1 VLGTSTYRLI
11 AIERPGDLKCFIP
24 TAGIPPLAPDDFVR
38 HRPDVHWILAD
49 ADDCLAA
56 RCSLWWTSTPTFRGD
71 RLGFIGHYAA
81 RDAAAA
87 RSLLA
92 QALAALSAAGC
103 ALAVAPIDGSTWRRY
118 RFITDRG
125 SEPLF
130 LLEPDNQDEWPAH
143 FIDQRFTP
151 WACYRSAVTTK
162 LTRNDA
168 RLDGIAARMTK
179 AGVIIRPLDLSRVDE
194 ELCRIYAVTVAS
206 FRRSFLFE
214 PLEEAAFLD
223 EYRPILRYVE
233 PAVVLLAEQRGCPVG
248 FVFAVPD
255 WLQRQRSGRID
266 TIIVKTVA
274 VVPGRSYAGLG
285 QILASRCEH
294 AAAGLGYVRAVH
306 ALMHDAGPSRNISE
320 RYART
325 IRRYTLFARALP

>member
-1 VLGTSTYRLI
+1 LGRSTYRLI
-11 AIERPGDLKCFIP
+11 GIERPGDLERAIP
-24 TAGIPPLAPDDFVR
+24 SEGIPRLAPDDFVR
-38 HRPDVHWILAD
+38 HRPDVHWALAD
-49 ADDCLAA
+49 ADDRLAA

-87 RSLLA
+87 RTLLA
-92 QALAALSAAGC
+92 QALATLSTAGC

-118 RFITDRG
+118 RFITERG

-151 WACYRSAVTTK
+151 LACYQSAVTTE
-162 LTRNDA
+162 LTRHNA
-168 RLDGIAARMTK
+168 RLDGIAARMTR
-179 AGVIIRPLDLSRVDE
+179 AGVIIRPLDPSRVDE
-194 ELCRIYAVTVAS
+194 ELRRIYAVTVAS

-214 PLEEAAFLD
+214 PLEEAAFIE
-223 EYRPILRYVE
+223 EYRPILQYVE

-255 WLQRQRSGRID
+255 WLQRPRGGRID

-285 QILASRCEH
+285 QLLASRCEH
-294 AAAGLGYVRAVH
+294 AAAGLGFGRAIH
-306 ALMHDAGPSRNISE
+306 ALMLDAGPSRNISE
-320 RYART
+320 RYAQT

>member
-56 RCSLWWTSTPTFRGD
+56 RCSLWWPSTPTFRGD

-87 RSLLA
+87 RSLLT

-179 AGVIIRPLDLSRVDE
+179 DGVIIRPLDLSRVDE

-223 EYRPILRYVE
+223 EYRPILRYVQ
-233 PAVVLLAEQRGCPVG
+233 PAVILLAEQRGCPVG

-306 ALMHDAGPSRNISE
+306 ALMHDTGPSRNISE

>member
-1 VLGTSTYRLI
+1 LGRSTYRLI
-11 AIERPGDLKCFIP
+11 EIERPGDLERFIP
-24 TAGIPPLAPDDFVR
+24 APGIPSLTPDDFVR
-38 HRPDVHWILAD
+38 HRPDVHWVLAD

-56 RCSLWWTSTPTFRGD
+56 RCSLWWTSTPAFRGD

-87 RSLLA
+87 RTLLTP
-92 QALAALSAAGC
+92 ALTALSATGC
-103 ALAVAPIDGSTWRRY
+103 GRAVAPIDGSTWRRY

-143 FIDQRFTP
+143 FIDQTFTP
-151 WACYRSAVTTK
+151 WAYYQSAVATE
-162 LTRNDA
+162 LTRHDA
-168 RLDGIAARMTK
+168 RLDRIAARMTK
-179 AGVIIRPLDLSRVDE
+179 AGVIIRPLDLSRVDD
-194 ELCRIYAVTVAS
+194 ELRRIYAVTVAS

-214 PLEEAAFLD
+214 PLEEAVFLE

-233 PAVVLLAEQRGCPVG
+233 PAIVLLAEQRGCPVG

-255 WLQRQRSGRID
+255 WLQRQRGGRID
-266 TIIVKTVA
+266 TIVVKTVA

-285 QILASRCEH
+285 QLLASRCEH
-294 AAAGLGYVRAVH
+294 AAAGLGYARAIH
-306 ALMHDAGPSRNISE
+306 ALMHDAGSSRNISE

-325 IRRYTLFARALP
+325 IRRYTLFSRALP

>member
-1 VLGTSTYRLI
+1 LGRSTYRLI
-11 AIERPGDLKCFIP
+11 GIEHPGDLERFIP
-24 TAGIPPLAPDDFVR
+24 NAGIPPLAPDDFVR
-38 HRPDVHWILAD
+38 HRPDVHWVLAD
-49 ADDCLAA
+49 ADDGLAA

-81 RDAAAA
+81 RDAATA
-87 RSLLA
+87 RSLLT
-92 QALAALSAAGC
+92 QALAALSVKGC

-125 SEPLF
+125 PEPLF

-143 FIDQRFTP
+143 FTDQRFTP
-151 WACYRSAVTTK
+151 WACYQSAVTTE
-162 LTRNDA
+162 LTRNDP
-168 RLDGIAARMTK
+168 RLDGIAARMTR

-194 ELCRIYAVTVAS
+194 ELRRIYEVTVAS

-214 PLEEAAFLD
+214 PLEEAAFLE

-233 PAVVLLAEQRGCPVG
+233 PSVVLMAEQRGRPVG

-255 WLQRQRSGRID
+255 WLQRQRGGHID

-285 QILASRCEH
+285 QLLASRCEH
-294 AAAGLGYVRAVH
+294 AAAALGYARAIH

-320 RYART
+320 RYAQT